1 MLLESQIWGVV
12 SVSYAYDFD
21 FGFWEV
27 RLGHCHRHRHRHLS
41 CLHQELPVD
50 LRPEVRVVFECLD
63 LGLIAPIRK

>member
-1 MLLESQIWGVV
+1 MLLKSQIWGVV

-27 RLGHCHRHRHRHLS
+27 RLGHRHRHRHLS